1 MINNNTILNDYG
13 INIKK
18 RIIEIGITQREL
30 ASMVGIDEKHLS
42 KIVRGVKK
50 GWKPTKSVTS
60 RRIYYLRFPWKAR
73 LISRLNANT
82 LPIRVQWRCWSR

>member
-1 MINNNTILNDYG
+1 VINNNTILNDYG

-50 GWKPTKSVTS
+50 GWKYRDKIDEVLKNTKSKSV
-60 RRIYYLRFPWKAR
+60 
-73 LISRLNANT
+73 
-82 LPIRVQWRCWSR
+82 V